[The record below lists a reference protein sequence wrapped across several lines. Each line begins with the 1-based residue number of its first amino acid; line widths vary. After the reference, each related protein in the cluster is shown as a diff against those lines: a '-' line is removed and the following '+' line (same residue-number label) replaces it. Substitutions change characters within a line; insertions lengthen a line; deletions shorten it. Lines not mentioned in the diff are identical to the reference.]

1 MEPVVRT
8 KAAADDAGEKNGARY
23 TADTFPVLQMSCAAC
38 AVSVESTL
46 KATRGVRDAAVN
58 FANQTAWVEYDRKE
72 INPAGLQGAV
82 RSVGYDLVVNVENP
96 YEVQEESRRTHY
108 KQLSNRTLWAFILA
122 VPVMI
127 LSMSNI
133 AEAPSRFISMF
144 LTAVVIIGSG
154 KTFFV
159 NAWRQG
165 LHGKANMDTL
175 VALSTGIAF
184 AFSVFNTLFP
194 QFWWSRGLE
203 PHVYYEAAAGIVA
216 FISLGKLLEERAKS
230 KTNSA
235 LRRLMG
241 LQPNTVRILIG
252 GQEQELPLAS
262 VKPEQVIAVRAGEK
276 IPVDGVVVDGSSYVD
291 ESMITGEPV
300 PAKVTAGK
308 KLFAGTLNLHG
319 SFLLRAEKV
328 GDETLLS
335 QIIKTV
341 RRAQGS
347 KAPVQHLVDKIAG
360 IFVPVVMGLAAVT
373 FAVWMI
379 AGGEAAF
386 SHALLTSVSVL
397 VIACPCALGLATPT
411 AIMVGM
417 GKGAENN
424 ILVKDAESLEQAE
437 RIDTLILDK
446 TGTITE
452 GRPVVTDLLWR
463 IPHDDVQNLQDVLYT
478 LESKSAHPL
487 ALAVTAKLKENG
499 AKSILHDSFES
510 ITARGVTGIFDGQ
523 HFYMGNRNML
533 DERGMVLPEDLKAKA
548 ASLQSQAR
556 TVVYFTDE
564 KMVLALIAIADKVKA
579 TSKEAIRS
587 LQAQGID
594 VFILTGDNE
603 QTAKAVA
610 EHVGIKNYQADLL
623 PGEKAEFV
631 RSLQRKGKVVGMA
644 GDGINDS
651 EALAVAD
658 VSIAMGTGSDIAMD
672 VAKMT
677 LITSDL
683 RSIPMALKLSS
694 KTVRGIRQNLF
705 WAFIYNVIGIPLAAG
720 VLYPVN
726 GFLLDPMIAAI
737 AMALS
742 SISVVSNSLRLKFAK
757 LSPDESGD

>member
-1 MEPVVRT
+1 MEPEVRT
-8 KAAADDAGEKNGARY
+8 EATAKDAAKNGASY

-46 KATRGVRDAAVN
+46 KATPGVRDAAVN
-58 FANQTAWVEYDRKE
+58 FANQTAWVEYDRQE
-72 INPAGLQGAV
+72 TNPAEIQQSV

-96 YEVQEESRRTHY
+96 YVVQEESRRTHY
-108 KQLSNRTLWAFILA
+108 TRLRNRTLWAFVLA

-144 LTAVVIIGSG
+144 LTAVVIIVSG

-165 LHGKANMDTL
+165 LRGKANMDTL
-175 VALSTGIAF
+175 VALSAGIAF
-184 AFSVFNTLFP
+184 AFSLFNTLFP

-241 LQPNTVRILIG
+241 LQSNTVRILVG
-252 GQEQELPLAS
+252 GKEEEIPLAS

-276 IPVDGVVVDGSSYVD
+276 IPVDGVVIDGASYVD

-300 PAKVTAGK
+300 PAKATAGK
-308 KLFAGTLNLHG
+308 KVFAGTLNQRG

-335 QIIKTV
+335 QIIKAV
-341 RRAQGS
+341 RHAQGS

-360 IFVPVVMGLAAVT
+360 IFVPVVMGLAALT
-373 FAVWMI
+373 FAVWMM

-411 AIMVGM
+411 ALMVGI

-424 ILVKDAESLEQAE
+424 ILVKDAASLEQAE
-437 RIDTLILDK
+437 RIDTIVLDK

-452 GRPVVTDLLWR
+452 GRPAVTDLLWT
-463 IPHDDVQNLQDVLYT
+463 IPDDHVRNLQDVLYT
-478 LESKSAHPL
+478 LESQSAHPL
-487 ALAVTAKLKENG
+487 AFAVISKLKERG
-499 AKSILHDSFES
+499 AKSIPHDSFES
-510 ITARGVTGIFDGQ
+510 ITARGVKGTIAGQ
-523 HFYMGNRNML
+523 HFYIGNRNML
-533 DERGMVLPEDLKAKA
+533 NEQGMLLSEDLRAKA
-548 ASLQSQAR
+548 LSLQAQAK

-564 KMVLALIAIADKVKA
+564 KEVLALIAIADKVRP
-579 TSKEAIRS
+579 TSKEAISS
-587 LQAQGID
+587 LQAKGIE
-594 VFILTGDNE
+594 VFLLTGDNE

-610 EHVGIKNYQADLL
+610 GHVGIKHYRADLL

-658 VSIAMGTGSDIAMD
+658 LSIAMGTGSDIAMD

-677 LITSDL
+677 LISSDL

-742 SISVVSNSLRLKFAK
+742 SVSVVSNSLRLKFAR
-757 LSPDESGD
+757 L